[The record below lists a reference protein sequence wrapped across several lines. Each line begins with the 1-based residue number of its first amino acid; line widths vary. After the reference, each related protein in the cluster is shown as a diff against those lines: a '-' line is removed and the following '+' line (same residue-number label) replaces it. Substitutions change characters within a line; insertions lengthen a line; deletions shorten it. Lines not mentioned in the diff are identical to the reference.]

1 MENVHALKQDC
12 LTTYKMVYYQ
22 YHQKV
27 YAFVAHK
34 TSSAYL
40 AEEVTQLTFIKLWEK
55 RHQLSTEYDIDVQLF
70 RIARNAMIDELRKD
84 AVRNNLINQL
94 ERDMNQPYTDTLVD
108 KETLKNVNDAI
119 ELLPPTRKMV
129 FKLSRFNN
137 LTNAEIAEMLSIST
151 KTVENHITL
160 AIKQL
165 RRSAIS
171 ASFIILLDALLNN
184 C

>member
-1 MENVHALKQDC
+1 MKNVRALKQDC
-12 LTTYKMVYYQ
+12 LITYKMVYYQ

-55 RHQLSTEYDIDVQLF
+55 RHQLSDEYNIDVQLF

-94 ERDMNQPYTDTLVD
+94 EREINQPYIDNLGD
-108 KETLKNVNDAI
+108 RETLKNVNDAI
-119 ELLPPTRKMV
+119 EMLPPARKMI

-137 LTNAEIAEMLSIST
+137 LTNAEIARMLSIST

-165 RRSAIS
+165 RKSAIS
-171 ASFIILLDALLNN
+171 TAFVFLLDALLNN